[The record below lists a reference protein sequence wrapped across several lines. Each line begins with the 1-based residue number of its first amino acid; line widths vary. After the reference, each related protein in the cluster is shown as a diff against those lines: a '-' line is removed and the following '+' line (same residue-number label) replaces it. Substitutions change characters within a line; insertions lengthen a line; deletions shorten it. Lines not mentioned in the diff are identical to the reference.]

1 MDRDNY
7 ADKGRGLDKPRKANR
22 DNDPDNEAKI
32 SDDFKTIAQKIDNTD
47 LEQPELMNMVEF
59 VTNEQAKIAER
70 NNRQLAVFS
79 CVGFAILSILIML
92 YLANAFLFLIA
103 EVALIV
109 VPAILLLT
117 VRRRAN
123 EHT

>member
-1 MDRDNY
+1 MDIGRNVNKDN
-7 ADKGRGLDKPRKANR
+7 GR
-22 DNDPDNEAKI
+22 DNEAKI

-79 CVGFAILSILIML
+79 CVGFVILSILIML